1 MPELNTEPIPEL
13 THELIDVG
21 SKIGETL
28 TVAPEFIGRR
38 LDQYLTEQLA
48 ISRARVQL
56 LLEQAGIMV
65 DGKAAAKPSMKLK
78 GGEQIAI
85 LAAPE
90 PPPLRATAED
100 IPLEF
105 LYEDDDL
112 AVINKPPGMMVH
124 AGAGSSSA
132 GSDEMLDDPRQ
143 SGTLVN
149 ALLHHLQKLSTG
161 SAPLRP
167 GIVHRLD
174 KNTSGLMLV
183 AKNDAAHAK
192 LSDMFAR
199 RQVKKT
205 YIALV
210 QGTLKQPTGT
220 INTPIARD
228 VVRRTRMTTRREGG
242 RMAISHYKEL
252 KFIDGPYG
260 KFTLLEV
267 RIETGRTHQIR
278 VHMSSIGHAVVGDT
292 LYGAQKSIPLQATL
306 NKKGKKPTAAEEAR
320 VSLDR
325 NFLHAAK
332 LQLAHPRTGKALAFE
347 APLPPDLVDF
357 MDRLLPT
364 PAGK

>member
-1 MPELNTEPIPEL
+1 MTMPPL
-13 THELIDVG
+13 DGG
-21 SKIGETL
+21 SKIGETI

-56 LLEQAGIMV
+56 LLEQAGITV

-205 YIALV
+205 YVALV
-210 QGTLKQPTGT
+210 QGTLKQPSGT

-260 KFTLLEV
+260 KFTLVEV

-292 LYGAQKSIPLQATL
+292 LYGAQKSIPLQSTL

-332 LQLAHPRTGKALAFE
+332 LQLAHPRTGKPLAFE
-347 APLPPDLVDF
+347 APLPPDLVAF
-357 MDRLLPT
+357 MERLLPI

>member
-1 MPELNTEPIPEL
+1 MSPDASPQSG
-13 THELIDVG
+13 VA
-21 SKIGETL
+21 IGDSI
-28 TVAPEFIGRR
+28 TVTPEFIGRR
-38 LDQYLTEQLA
+38 LDQYLTEQLV
-48 ISRARVQL
+48 ISRARVQM
-56 LLEQAGIMV
+56 LLEQSGVTV
-65 DGKAAAKPSMKLK
+65 DGKAAKPSMKLR

-90 PPPLRATAED
+90 PPPLRATPED
-100 IPLEF
+100 IPLEIV
-105 LYEDDDL
+105 YEDDDL

-124 AGAGSSSA
+124 AGAGNSSA

-149 ALLHHLQKLSTG
+149 ALLHHLQQLSSGGDGESEQG
-161 SAPLRP
+161 SLRP

-174 KNTSGLMLV
+174 KNTSGLMVV

-210 QGTLKQPTGT
+210 HGTLKQPNGT

-228 VVRRTRMTTRREGG
+228 AVRRTRMTTRREGG
-242 RMAISHYKEL
+242 RPAVSHYKEL
-252 KFIDGPYG
+252 RFIDGPYG
-260 KFTLLEV
+260 KFTLVEV

-278 VHMSSIGHAVVGDT
+278 VHMSSIGHPVVGDT
-292 LYGAQKSIPLQATL
+292 LYGAQGSIPLQATL
-306 NKKGKKPTAAEEAR
+306 NKKGKRPTAEEQAR
-320 VSLDR
+320 ISLDR

-332 LQLAHPRTGKALAFE
+332 LQLNHPRTAKPLAFE
-347 APLPPDLVDF
+347 APLPADLVAY
-357 MDRLLPT
+357 MDRLMP
-364 PAGK
+364 PSP